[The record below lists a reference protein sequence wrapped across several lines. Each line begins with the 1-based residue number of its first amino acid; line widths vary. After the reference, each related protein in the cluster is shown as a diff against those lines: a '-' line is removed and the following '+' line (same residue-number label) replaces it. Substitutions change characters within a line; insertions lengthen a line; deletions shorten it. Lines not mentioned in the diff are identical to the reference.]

1 MSSDDPS
8 RRRSSRLVSG
18 ARKLDSVVGKIIE
31 AVGFWMAVG
40 MLGLSP
46 WFVIE
51 QLFGSSERVSVFPFL
66 LGLHVTFLYLGR
78 NYGRPRAG

>member
-1 MSSDDPS
+1 
-8 RRRSSRLVSG
+8 VSG